1 MEMSED
7 EEAKKIKQRM
17 AESMRVTI
25 TQTGS
30 GEPID
35 LTDATFDKAI
45 RDHSYIMVDFWAPWC
60 GPCRFVSPV
69 LEELAKDYA
78 GKITLGKVNVDENPT
93 ISNRFMISS
102 IPTIK
107 FFKDGEE
114 VDSMIGAAPRPY
126 IEQRL
131 KAYL

>member
-1 MEMSED
+1 MYED
-7 EEAKKIKQRM
+7 EEADKIKKRM
-17 AESMRVTI
+17 ADTMRVTI
-25 TQTGS
+25 TQAGS
-30 GEPID
+30 GNGAPID
-35 LTDATFDKAI
+35 LTDATFDKALK
-45 RDHSYIMVDFWAPWC
+45 DNPYIMVDFWAPWC

-78 GKITLGKVNVDENPT
+78 GKVTLGKVNVDENPMV
-93 ISNRFMISS
+93 SNRFMISS

-107 FFKDGEE
+107 FFKNGEE
-114 VDSMIGAAPRPY
+114 VDTMIGAAPRPY